1 MGLLSKNSNIYNF
14 KCSLEMSRTYLVE
27 KAITIKMCNVIFNMS
42 PKEIILNDT
51 RAPENPQGF

>member
-1 MGLLSKNSNIYNF
+1 
-14 KCSLEMSRTYLVE
+14 MSRTYSVE
-27 KAITIKMCNVIFNMS
+27 KAITIKICNVIFNMS